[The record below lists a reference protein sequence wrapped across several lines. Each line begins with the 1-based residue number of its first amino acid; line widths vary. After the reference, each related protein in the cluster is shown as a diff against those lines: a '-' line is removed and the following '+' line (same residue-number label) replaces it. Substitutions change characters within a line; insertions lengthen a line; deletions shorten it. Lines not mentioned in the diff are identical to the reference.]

1 MEYIKGFSD
10 LKFHKDTAVTVG
22 KFEGIHRGH
31 EFLVEKIVANAKAF
45 DRNSVLICFDK
56 SPRYS
61 FGTKEE
67 KQLKSLIT
75 NEERVYVLE
84 NAGLDYIVELPFTD
98 EVKSMEPEEFL
109 LFLKDKFR
117 MKYMTCGT
125 DFTFGKKGRGNVEL
139 LQNVAGDF
147 GFELEVVTKL
157 KDVSRDISSTYVRE
171 EIAAGNVKKANELL
185 GYHYFVYGE
194 IIHGN
199 HIGTKMKMPT
209 INIHPTSDKLLPPNG
224 VYVSNVVIDG
234 NVYHGISNIGLK
246 PTVKEAKK
254 QIGVETHIFDFD
266 SDVYGKIAKVEF
278 LQFIRP
284 ERKFPSLEDLS
295 AQICS
300 DIEEAKAYFQQ

>member
-31 EFLVEKIVANAKAF
+31 EFLVEKIVANAKEF
-45 DRNSVLICFDK
+45 DRHSVLICFDK

-61 FGTKEE
+61 FGTDEE
-67 KQLKSLIT
+67 KELKSLIT

-109 LFLKDKFR
+109 SFLKDKFR

-125 DFTFGKKGRGNVEL
+125 DFTFGKKGRGNVDL
-139 LQNVAGDF
+139 LESVHKDY
-147 GFELEVVTKL
+147 GFELDVVTKL
-157 KDVSRDISSTYVRE
+157 KDVTRDISSTYVRE

-194 IIHGN
+194 IVHGN

-246 PTVKEAKK
+246 PTVEEEEK

-266 SDVYGKIAKVEF
+266 FDVYGKVAKVEF

-284 ERKFPSLEDLS
+284 ERKFPSLEELS

-300 DIEEAKAYFQQ
+300 DIEEAKAYFQ